1 MDNGSSANILY
12 YLAFQQMRFGR
23 DQVHLVCSPLV
34 GFGGMKVQLVD
45 TIALLVFVFRPLKN
59 TIGLT

>member
-12 YLAFQQMRFGR
+12 YLTFQQMRFGR
-23 DQVHLVCSPLV
+23 DQVRLVCSPLV
-34 GFGGMKVQLVD
+34 GFGGMKVQFVG
-45 TIALLVFVFRPLKN
+45 TITLLVLVFRPLKN